1 MLLEK
6 MKMMQLKNEME
17 DRKKSSVL
25 KIRSLVEIKKPLKKM
40 QKNLGLISKEVD
52 HLNLKMTG
60 RRKRLKKLRMHR
72 RKNQKMYLRRNL
84 LRTKS
89 KLRKL
94 RKKMIKYGMIVVHKE
109 VEIEEVEETEEEVVE
124 EEEAEATETIEKTKM
139 DLAE

>member
-1 MLLEK
+1 

-109 VEIEEVEETEEEVVE
+109 VEIEEDPEEEVVE

>member
-1 MLLEK
+1 